1 MLRQLDRAL
10 QRMFALPYLFASC
23 DVDLRNRCR
32 YLMHQLETL
41 DGEQLSVLDVGC
53 GSGMTLRHLAT
64 LKPGRIG
71 RYVGIDCQAEH
82 LQTRS
87 RKIRGIK
94 VAFHNVDLNED
105 WDVGAFDVVW
115 CSEVIE
121 RLIDDAGH
129 MQKLGQAA
137 RPGGLVII
145 TTPCLSFRRLIGDHV
160 ATASKPATSQ
170 HSDAARPG
178 SLADDLERLAGHAGL
193 IVERIDGVNRLTP
206 NEFKERR
213 KTQGTAR
220 IVNNIKQNWRAQ
232 NRQVFASGEILRAEP
247 GRYASVGAI
256 LTRPVDPILVRP
268 RPKTITTALPQRHQV
283 PLS

>member
-10 QRMFALPYLFASC
+10 QRMFGLPYLFASC
-23 DVDLRNRCR
+23 DVDLHHRCR

-71 RYVGIDCQAEH
+71 RYVGIDDRAE
-82 LQTRS
+82 LLKTRS

-94 VAFHNVDLNED
+94 VAFHNVDLNDD

-115 CSEVIE
+115 CTEVIE
-121 RLIDDAGH
+121 RLIDDASH

-145 TTPCLSFRRLIGDHV
+145 TAPCLTFRRLIGDHV
-160 ATASKPATSQ
+160 ATASKPAASP
-170 HSDAARPG
+170 HSELARPG
-178 SLADDLERLAGHAGL
+178 YLADDLERLAGRAGL
-193 IVERIDGVNRLTP
+193 IVERIDGLDCLTP
-206 NEFKERR
+206 IEFKERR

-220 IVNNIKQNWRAQ
+220 IMNNIKQNWRAQ
-232 NRQVFASGEILRAEP
+232 NRQVFASGERLRAEP
-247 GRYASVGAI
+247 ERYASVGAI
-256 LTRPVDPILVRP
+256 LTRPVDPVLVRP
-268 RPKTITTALPQRHQV
+268 RPKTITTALPHQM